1 MNAELIT
8 ATQGVC
14 TAITELA
21 KTFRVR
27 RSVRKEELIKLSAQ
41 LKALEYMVRAQAI
54 GAALRANI
62 AEIAQTYRYISQQN
76 MTGPAL
82 EMAME
87 HLRLLG
93 DLLQNNIK
101 MMFPAF

>member
-8 ATQGVC
+8 ATQSVC

-41 LKALEYMVRAQAI
+41 LKALEAVARTQAM
-54 GAALRANI
+54 AAAIRANI

-93 DLLQNNIK
+93 ELLQNNVK
-101 MMFPAF
+101 LMFPAY